1 MTMTARKRILIVGGV
16 AGGAACAARLRRL
29 SEETEIIVFERGP
42 YVSFANCGLP
52 YYLGGVIRERDE
64 LLVSTPLLFR
74 KRFRVDV
81 RTDHEVVAI
90 DRAGRQVTVRRVGK
104 REAIQDPYDALV
116 LSPGARPIR
125 PSLPGIDL
133 PGIFTLRTI
142 PDADA
147 IDEWIDAHKA
157 KRAVIVG
164 GGFIGLEM
172 AENLVHRGMAVTLI
186 EKMPQVMPPLDP
198 EMAAPVHIELRS
210 CGVDL
215 RLGEG
220 VRGFRER
227 DENGLCV
234 QTESGE
240 VCGADVVILAIGV
253 RPETDLAKAAGLEL
267 GERGGIR
274 VDDRM
279 RTGDP
284 AIWAV
289 GDAVEVR
296 HVVTGEPMLLPLA
309 GPAARQG
316 RVAADAIMGRDSRF
330 RGVQGTSAVGVFG
343 LTVAC
348 TGANERMLT
357 AAAMPYEKVYLHP
370 AHHAGYYPDAEAIE
384 IKALF
389 APEDGRLLGAQAVG
403 RAGVE
408 KRIDVL
414 AMAIQ
419 MGAAVYD
426 LEEAELCYAPQYG
439 SAKDPVNMAG
449 FVASNHL
456 RGDAP
461 VVHWP
466 ELERVDR
473 NGGDGKTPVVLDVR
487 EADEYEAGHVPGS
500 IHIPLGDLRGRL
512 EELPRDRE
520 IWVNCGVGQRAYY
533 GVRILRLNGFE
544 ARNLSGGMRTFT
556 SGTAGKVETDVA

>member
-1 MTMTARKRILIVGGV
+1 MKTPKRVLIVGGV

-29 SEETEIIVFERGP
+29 SEETEIVVFERGP

-52 YYLGGVIRERDE
+52 YYLGGVIEGRED

-74 KRFRVDV
+74 KRFHVDV
-81 RTDHEVVAI
+81 RTEQEVVAI
-90 DRAGRQVTVRRVGK
+90 LPEERKIAVRRTG
-104 REAIQDPYDALV
+104 RTETQAEPYDALV
-116 LSPGARPIR
+116 LSPGARPIK
-125 PSLPGIDL
+125 PPLPGIDL

-147 IDEWIDAHKA
+147 IDDWIDAHKA

-172 AENLVHRGMAVTLI
+172 AENLVHRGLAVSLI

-215 RLGEG
+215 RLGDG
-220 VRGFRER
+220 VQGFRER
-227 DENGLCV
+227 EDGGLCV
-234 QTESGE
+234 RTESGE
-240 VCGADVVILAIGV
+240 VCGADIVMLAIGV
-253 RPETDLAKAAGLEL
+253 KPETELAKSAGIEL

-279 RTGDP
+279 RTNVPG
-284 AIWAV
+284 IWAV

-296 HVVTGEPMLLPLA
+296 HAVTGESVLLPLA

-316 RVAADAIMGRDSRF
+316 RVAADVIMGRDSVF
-330 RGVQGTSAVGVFG
+330 RGVQGTSVVGVFG
-343 LTVAC
+343 LTAAC
-348 TGANERMLT
+348 TGANERML
-357 AAAMPYEKVYLHP
+357 AAAGVPYEKVYLHP
-370 AHHAGYYPDAEAIE
+370 GHHAGYYPGAEPIE
-384 IKALF
+384 LKVLF
-389 APEDGRLLGAQAVG
+389 RPGDGRLLGAQAVG

-408 KRIDVL
+408 KRVDVL
-414 AMAIQ
+414 SLAIQ
-419 MGAAVYD
+419 KGSTVYD
-426 LEEAELCYAPQYG
+426 LEEVELCYAPQYG
-439 SAKDPVNMAG
+439 AAKDPVNMAG

-466 ELERVDR
+466 DLERVDR
-473 NGGDGKTPVVLDVR
+473 GGADGRMPVVLDVR
-487 EADEYEAGHVPGS
+487 EASEYEAGHVPGS
-500 IHIPLGDLRGRL
+500 IHIPLGELRERLGDLPLG
-512 EELPRDRE
+512 RE
-520 IWVNCGVGQRAYY
+520 IWAHCGVGQRAYY
-533 GVRILRLNGFE
+533 AVRILRQNGFE
-544 ARNLSGGMRTFT
+544 ARNLSGGIRTFT
-556 SGTAGKVETDVA
+556 SGTSGKVETAVG